1 MKKTYLIGSIV
12 EQGLL
17 SKMKAALAGATEAQ
31 IDIDSVGGDVR
42 EGKAIRAYLQ
52 SLGVPVTTRVV
63 GVCYSIAS
71 IVLQG
76 GSRRVM
82 QNGTEVMIHN
92 AWFDGVRG
100 NKEEL
105 RLAADYLQEVD
116 ESMALMYTAASNGK
130 LSEAVA
136 KSLMEKETYITP
148 EQALAYGLIDEVE
161 EEAAAT
167 YQRGKAVAMYNF
179 NEQKNQVM
187 EDLSKIKAALTAF
200 AKFFAPDGGAKGA
213 QYTLADGTT
222 VIEAES
228 LAEGSATS
236 APDGTHALA
245 DGTIIEVAGGMITS
259 VSAPKSAADDDEMV
273 KMKAAF
279 EQQIADMK
287 AENEAMKE
295 EMRKKDEGYAAA
307 AAAFKEAEPIMQA
320 LLKAQADKPNKNAQ
334 NNGGAEPV
342 EKPFDPFVHR
352 FSNRKK

>member
-17 SKMKAALAGATEAQ
+17 STMKADLAGATEVQ

-71 IVLQG
+71 IILQG

-82 QNGTEVMIHN
+82 QKGTEVMIHN

-105 RLAADYLQEVD
+105 RMAADYLQEVD
-116 ESMALMYTAASNGK
+116 ESIALMYTAASKGK

-148 EQALAYGLIDEVE
+148 EQASAYGLIDEIE
-161 EEAAAT
+161 EEKAAT
-167 YQRGKAVAMYNF
+167 YQRGRAVAMYNF
-179 NEQKNQVM
+179 NEQKNEIM
-187 EDLSKIKAALTAF
+187 KDLEKIKAALTAF
-200 AKFFAPDGGAKGA
+200 AKFFAPDGGAKAA
-213 QYTLADGTT
+213 QYTLADGST
-222 VIEAES
+222 VIEADS
-228 LAEGSATS
+228 LAEGAATN

-245 DGTIIEVAGGMITS
+245 DGTVIVVAGGVITS
-259 VSAPKSAADDDEMV
+259 VTAPVAANEDDEMV
-273 KMKAAF
+273 KMKAEF
-279 EQQIADMK
+279 EKQIADMK

-295 EMRKKDEGYAAA
+295 EMLKKEEGYAAA

-334 NNGGAEPV
+334 NNGGAEPAG
-342 EKPFDPFVHR
+342 KPVDRLALR
-352 FSNRKK
+352 FARGY